1 MYIYSIPKHI
11 YKFNIAGCNGGVM
24 VIGLLLQ
31 VKDKDHC
38 SAMSYTAFFF
48 QYTMFYKNK
57 TSSTQSCGLPPFFF
71 I

>member
-31 VKDKDHC
+31 VKDKDH
-38 SAMSYTAFFF
+38 AGGGITA
-48 QYTMFYKNK
+48 
-57 TSSTQSCGLPPFFF
+57 
-71 I
+71 IR